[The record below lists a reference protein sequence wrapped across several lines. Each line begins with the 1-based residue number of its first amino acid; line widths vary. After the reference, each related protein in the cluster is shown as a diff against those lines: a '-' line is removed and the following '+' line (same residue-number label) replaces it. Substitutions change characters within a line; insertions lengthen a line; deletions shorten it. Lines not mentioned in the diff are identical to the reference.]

1 MVAFLA
7 RQGRSQ
13 NVEAAALMLDTMIR
27 SEGRRTRLEAARLL
41 RWLPEGFESELRRLL
56 HDDDPEVAR
65 EAVIAA
71 GERRLTEFVPAIIR
85 RLGDPL
91 IVPDAVD
98 ALAAFGES
106 SVPALRSELG
116 DRAVPRT
123 IRREI
128 PAVLLRI
135 ETSAAHAALAAHL
148 SEPDARIRFRI
159 VTALNKLSQRHSDWR
174 VDEVVV
180 TPILEVEIIGLY
192 RVYQLMG
199 AFRRHGAGAER
210 ALAVLADTIGHDTE
224 RIFRL
229 LKVLHPEADFHSMYV
244 GLQSKSLVVHD
255 NALELIEATLA
266 PRLRELIV
274 PLFDGA
280 VSTIAH
286 ERAADRI
293 VGVSIRT
300 VSDLRRHIELVG
312 DPRLSEAAEEVL
324 AAT

>member
-1 MVAFLA
+1 
-7 RQGRSQ
+7 
-13 NVEAAALMLDTMIR
+13 MLDTMVG
-27 SEGRRTRLEAARLL
+27 SEGRRTWLEAARLL
-41 RWLPEGFESELRRLL
+41 RWLPDGFESQLLRLL
-56 HDDDPEVAR
+56 HDDEPDVAR

-71 GERRLTEFVPAIIR
+71 GARDLREFVPDIIR

-98 ALAAFGES
+98 ALAAFGEG
-106 SVPALRSELG
+106 SVPALRSQLG
-116 DRAVPRT
+116 DRSVARA

-148 SEPDARIRFRI
+148 GEPDPRIRFRI
-159 VTALNKLSQRHSDWR
+159 VTALNKLSQMHSEWR
-174 VDEVVV
+174 VDEAVV
-180 TPILEVEIIGLY
+180 TPILEVEIAGLY
-192 RVYQLMG
+192 RSYQLMG
-199 AFRRHGAGAER
+199 ALRRHSATAER
-210 ALAVLADTIGHDTE
+210 ALAVFADTIGHDTE

-229 LKVLHPEADFHSMYV
+229 LKVLHPESDFHSMYV

-266 PRLRELIV
+266 PRLRERIV

-280 VSTIAH
+280 VSTTAH
-286 ERAADRI
+286 ERAADRV

-300 VSDLRRHIELVG
+300 VEDLRRQIELID
-312 DPRLSEAAEEVL
+312 DPLLREAAEEAL
-324 AAT
+324 AGVATPGFDQRQATAGD